1 MSAPKR
7 ISPTAVVDA
16 LFNDP
21 HGFEFVQAVRVLER
35 WLALAEG
42 REGRDVLDR
51 RLYFRN
57 SLELSFPPSQIQS
70 LHAMRAPERDEAETA
85 RLRSKG
91 AASLQAILAAHE
103 EEHWVPS
110 QQQNTRQ
117 IGRIEMV
124 PAFMSLLGASGA
136 LPIVYTEVL
145 ARHAMLQRDRS
156 PSEFLDIFLHRMV
169 ILFYEAWR
177 KYRPVLSFD
186 QMDRQ
191 PLLAFVLAFVGLGQV
206 SLRNRLGA
214 RQGGVSD
221 QTIGFFSGLMQQKPV
236 SALAIQQI
244 LSSYFAVQVEVQQ
257 FVGRWFRLE
266 RQSQTSLG
274 MRNAVLGQGACSGER
289 VWQRDLRVRLVLGPM
304 SREQYQRFLPGG
316 PAAFAL
322 KHLLTQLTGILIE
335 YEIRLCLRREDVLP
349 SQLGQTSPSLKGAG
363 AHHPRA
369 TVDSASATPLPPSHE
384 PAEAS
389 VPEGVHLGWDSFLLS
404 GPSDRDRSDA
414 GYLIH
419 AHT

>member
-7 ISPTAVVDA
+7 LNPTAVVDA

-21 HGFEFVQAVRVLER
+21 HGFDFVQAVRVLER
-35 WLALAEG
+35 WLAVAEG

-70 LHAMRAPERDEAETA
+70 LHAMRAPEPAEVEST
-85 RLRSKG
+85 RPRSKG

-103 EEHWVPS
+103 EEQWVPS
-110 QQQNTRQ
+110 QQRDTRQ

-136 LPIVYTEVL
+136 LPIVYTEML
-145 ARHAMLQRDRS
+145 ARHAMMQRDRS

-186 QMDRQ
+186 QIDRQ

-206 SLRNRLGA
+206 PLRNRLGGQ
-214 RQGGVSD
+214 QGGVSD
-221 QTIGFFSGLMQQKPV
+221 QTIGFFSGLMRQKPV

-244 LSSYFAVQVEVQQ
+244 LASYFAVQVEVQQ

-274 MRNAVLGQGACSGER
+274 MRNAALGQGACSGER

-316 PAAFAL
+316 RAAFAL

-349 SQLGQTSPSLKGAG
+349 SQLGQAAQTLPG
-363 AHHPRA
+363 
-369 TVDSASATPLPPSHE
+369 TASQ
-384 PAEAS
+384 S
-389 VPEGVHLGWDSFLLS
+389 VPSTESSAKQVAKAPAPAGVHLGWDSFLLS
-404 GPSDRDRSDA
+404 SPSDRDRSDA

>member
-7 ISPTAVVDA
+7 LNPTAVVDA

-35 WLALAEG
+35 WLALTEG

-70 LHAMRAPERDEAETA
+70 LQAMRAPEPAGSESIQPR
-85 RLRSKG
+85 KG
-91 AASLQAILAAHE
+91 QISLHAILAAHE
-103 EEHWVPS
+103 EEQWVPS
-110 QQQNTRQ
+110 QQQDTRQ

-124 PAFMSLLGASGA
+124 PAFMSLLGASGT
-136 LPIVYTEVL
+136 LPIVYTEML
-145 ARHAMLQRDRS
+145 ARHAMMQRDRS

-177 KYRPVLSFD
+177 KYRPVLSFEP
-186 QMDRQ
+186 MDRQ

-206 SLRNRLGA
+206 PLRNRLGGLK
-214 RQGGVSD
+214 GGVSD
-221 QTIGFFSGLMQQKPV
+221 QTVGFFSGLMRQKPV

-244 LSSYFAVQVEVQQ
+244 LASYFAVQVEVQQ

-274 MRNAVLGQGACSGER
+274 VRNAALGQGACSGER

-316 PAAFAL
+316 QAAFAL

-335 YEIRLCLRREDVLP
+335 YEIRLCLRREEVQP
-349 SQLGQTSPSLKGAG
+349 SQLGWSAKTLPGDAPQTDPQ
-363 AHHPRA
+363 
-369 TVDSASATPLPPSHE
+369 T
-384 PAEAS
+384 EA
-389 VPEGVHLGWDSFLLS
+389 PTTAGVHLGWDSFLLS

-419 AHT
+419 AHA

>member
-7 ISPTAVVDA
+7 LNPTAVVDA

-35 WLALAEG
+35 WLALTEG

-70 LHAMRAPERDEAETA
+70 LQAMRAPEPAGSESSQPR
-85 RLRSKG
+85 KG
-91 AASLQAILAAHE
+91 QISLHAILAAHE
-103 EEHWVPS
+103 EEQWVPS
-110 QQQNTRQ
+110 QQQDTRQ

-124 PAFMSLLGASGA
+124 PAFMSLLGASGT
-136 LPIVYTEVL
+136 LPIVYTEML
-145 ARHAMLQRDRS
+145 ARHAMMQRDRS

-177 KYRPVLSFD
+177 KYRPVLSFEP
-186 QMDRQ
+186 MDRQ

-206 SLRNRLGA
+206 PLRNRLGGLK
-214 RQGGVSD
+214 GGVSD
-221 QTIGFFSGLMQQKPV
+221 QTVGFFSGLMRQKPV

-244 LSSYFAVQVEVQQ
+244 LASYFAVQVEVQQ

-274 MRNAVLGQGACSGER
+274 VRNAALGQGACSGER

-316 PAAFAL
+316 QAAFAL

-335 YEIRLCLRREDVLP
+335 YEIRLCLRREEVQP
-349 SQLGQTSPSLKGAG
+349 SQLGWSAKTLPGDASQTDPQ
-363 AHHPRA
+363 
-369 TVDSASATPLPPSHE
+369 T
-384 PAEAS
+384 EA
-389 VPEGVHLGWDSFLLS
+389 PTTAGVHLGWDSFLLS

-419 AHT
+419 AHA